1 MSFQDSNQA
10 FDDVFSNFP
19 AATDLSIPYEP
30 EPRRKR
36 RKVQLACDC
45 CRARKVRCD
54 GKRPVCDVCR
64 RRGSEQE
71 CLYEEG
77 TLKTQKHIQAL
88 EERLEELERSR
99 KQEIGDRSPRIS
111 APKSSASEP
120 EATDTDEAESTDG
133 LATVSLPNKD
143 QHLLY
148 GPSSTIAFVE
158 HVLLITG
165 ETEALDQPAADTAEH
180 RGAKRYRT
188 DAKEQCKDLAVL
200 DLVPIRSISD
210 RYFQSFWDIV
220 HPVYPILHIPTFM
233 RFYNRLWE
241 PGDVEDGSEATENP
255 IMLATLNMVLAIGC
269 RFTHSPKTGNRAAL
283 ADQFYQRARRLV
295 PIDTLDE
302 ATLPVVQLL
311 LLNALHLQST
321 MHSNR
326 CWNMVGLATRVAQ
339 SLGLHTDARKSSSTS
354 QLEREMRRRVW
365 YVCVTL
371 DRLICTTFGRPSMLP
386 CRSRVPL
393 PITIDDE
400 YLLEIGEGTQP
411 PGSPCRLGLFVYT
424 IRLLEIL
431 DEVLKSFYAQ
441 DAHEQV
447 MDIDTQEKMPL
458 LDLDEILRL
467 NSQLDVFLDGLPDY
481 LTLQGTSTG
490 SGVQQDNTLLQP
502 RILYCRFLYTRLLLL
517 RPLTLPAEFSA
528 TIGSSHHKSFDE
540 AVVKEMTQECQETAH
555 KLILVLHQGLGTVYR
570 CSAWWSVYF
579 TFGAATVLQA
589 SILFNPDDEVKI
601 AVDHSLSLAME
612 ILTSLAS
619 EVKSSTEAIR
629 VVQNLKG
636 RLQRIEHAGSS
647 VPTKRICDVQAL
659 TEPLSRSFLSGN
671 FDMGPI
677 MDPFFDDCAIQQ
689 TLNSIDWGA
698 IFESQD

>member
-1 MSFQDSNQA
+1 MSILRFKPTFRSHTSRNHVENVERYNSLA
-10 FDDVFSNFP
+10 I
-19 AATDLSIPYEP
+19 AAVLAKSAVTANGQFAMYAEEEDLS
-30 EPRRKR
+30 KS
-36 RKVQLACDC
+36 V
-45 CRARKVRCD
+45 
-54 GKRPVCDVCR
+54 
-64 RRGSEQE
+64 S
-71 CLYEEG
+71 
-77 TLKTQKHIQAL
+77 L

-148 GPSSTIAFVE
+148 G
-158 HVLLITG
+158 

-210 RYFQSFWDIV
+210 RYLQSFWDIV

-241 PGDVEDGSEATENP
+241 PGDVEDGSKATENP

-302 ATLPVVQLL
+302 ATLPAVQLL
-311 LLNALHLQST
+311 LLTALHLQST

-365 YVCVTL
+365 
-371 DRLICTTFGRPSMLP
+371 LICTTFGRPSMLP

-411 PGSPCRLGLFVYT
+411 PGSPCRLGMFVYT

-441 DAHEQV
+441 DAQEQV
-447 MDIDTQEKMPL
+447 MDIDNQTKMPL
-458 LDLDEILRL
+458 LDLDEMLRL
-467 NSQLDVFLDGLPDY
+467 NSQLDVFVDGLPDY
-481 LTLQGTSTG
+481 LTLQGTSTD
-490 SGVQQDNTLLQP
+490 SDVQQDNTLLQP
-502 RILYCRFLYTRLLLL
+502 RILYC
-517 RPLTLPAEFSA
+517 
-528 TIGSSHHKSFDE
+528 
-540 AVVKEMTQECQETAH
+540 
-555 KLILVLHQGLGTVYR
+555 R

-589 SILFNPDDEVKI
+589 SILSNPYDEVKI
-601 AVDHSLSLAME
+601 AVEHSLSLAME
-612 ILTSLAS
+612 IFTSLAS

-636 RLQRIEHAGSS
+636 RLQRIEHAESS
-647 VPTKRICDVQAL
+647 VPTKRICDIQAL
-659 TEPLSRSFLSGN
+659 TEPLSQSFFSGN

-677 MDPFFDDCAIQQ
+677 VDPFFDDCAIQQ

>member
-77 TLKTQKHIQAL
+77 TLKTQKYVL
-88 EERLEELERSR
+88 CMSR
-99 KQEIGDRSPRIS
+99 
-111 APKSSASEP
+111 APVVSASEP

-200 DLVPIRSISD
+200 DL
-210 RYFQSFWDIV
+210 SFWDIV

-502 RILYCRFLYTRLLLL
+502 RILYCR
-517 RPLTLPAEFSA
+517 
-528 TIGSSHHKSFDE
+528 
-540 AVVKEMTQECQETAH
+540 
-555 KLILVLHQGLGTVYR
+555 

>member
-1 MSFQDSNQA
+1 MSILRFKPFSMSFQDSNQA

-19 AATDLSIPYEP
+19 AGTDLSIPYEP

-111 APKSSASEP
+111 APKGSASEP
-120 EATDTDEAESTDG
+120 EATDTDDADSTDG

-148 GPSSTIAFVE
+148 
-158 HVLLITG
+158 G

-210 RYFQSFWDIV
+210 RYLQSFWDIV

-241 PGDVEDGSEATENP
+241 PGDVEDGSKATENP

-269 RFTHSPKTGNRAAL
+269 RFTHSPKTGNRATL

-311 LLNALHLQST
+311 LLTALHLQST

-365 YVCVTL
+365 
-371 DRLICTTFGRPSMLP
+371 
-386 CRSRVPL
+386 SRVPL

-411 PGSPCRLGLFVYT
+411 PGSPCRLGLFLYT

-441 DAHEQV
+441 DAQEQV
-447 MDIDTQEKMPL
+447 MDIDNQTKMPL
-458 LDLDEILRL
+458 LDLDKMLRL
-467 NSQLDVFLDGLPDY
+467 NSQLDVFLDVLPDY
-481 LTLQGTSTG
+481 LTLQVASTD
-490 SGVQQDNTLLQP
+490 SDVQQDNTLLQP

-517 RPLTLPAEFSA
+517 RPLILPAEFSA
-528 TIGSSHHKSFDE
+528 RIGSSKHKGFDE

-589 SILFNPDDEVKI
+589 SILSNPDDEVKI

-612 ILTSLAS
+612 IFTSLAS

-629 VVQNLKG
+629 VVQNLRG

-659 TEPLSRSFLSGN
+659 TEPLSQSFLSGN

>member
-19 AATDLSIPYEP
+19 AGTDLSIPYEP

-77 TLKTQKHIQAL
+77 TLKTQRHIQAL

-148 GPSSTIAFVE
+148 G
-158 HVLLITG
+158 
-165 ETEALDQPAADTAEH
+165 ETEALDQPAANTAER

-210 RYFQSFWDIV
+210 RYLQSFWDIV

-311 LLNALHLQST
+311 LLTALHLQST

-365 YVCVTL
+365 
-371 DRLICTTFGRPSMLP
+371 
-386 CRSRVPL
+386 SRVPL

-411 PGSPCRLGLFVYT
+411 PGSPCRLGMFVYT

-441 DAHEQV
+441 DAQEQV
-447 MDIDTQEKMPL
+447 MDIDNQTKMPL
-458 LDLDEILRL
+458 LDLDEMLRL
-467 NSQLDVFLDGLPDY
+467 NSQLDVFVDGLPDY
-481 LTLQGTSTG
+481 LTLQGTSTD
-490 SGVQQDNTLLQP
+490 SDVQQDNTLLQP

-528 TIGSSHHKSFDE
+528 TIGSSHHKDFDE

-589 SILFNPDDEVKI
+589 SILSNPDDEAKI

-612 ILTSLAS
+612 IFTSLAS

-659 TEPLSRSFLSGN
+659 TEPLSQSFLSGN

-698 IFESQD
+698 IFESQN

>member
-19 AATDLSIPYEP
+19 AGTDLSIPYEP

-77 TLKTQKHIQAL
+77 TLKTQKYVLSL

-180 RGAKRYRT
+180 RGSKRYRT

-210 RYFQSFWDIV
+210 RHLQSFWDIV
-220 HPVYPILHIPTFM
+220 HPVYPILHIPTFV

-241 PGDVEDGSEATENP
+241 PGDVEDGSEAPENP

-269 RFTHSPKTGNRAAL
+269 RFTHSAKTGNRAAL

-302 ATLPVVQLL
+302 ATLTVVQLL

-339 SLGLHTDARKSSSTS
+339 SLGLHTDARKSSSAN

-365 YVCVTL
+365 
-371 DRLICTTFGRPSMLP
+371 
-386 CRSRVPL
+386 SRVPL

-411 PGSPCRLGLFVYT
+411 PGSSCRLGLFVYT

-441 DAHEQV
+441 DAQEQV
-447 MDIDTQEKMPL
+447 MDIDNQKKKPL
-458 LDLDEILRL
+458 LDLDEMLRL

-481 LTLQGTSTG
+481 LTLQGTSTD
-490 SGVQQDNTLLQP
+490 SDVQQDNILLQP

-517 RPLTLPAEFSA
+517 RPLTLAADFSV
-528 TIGSSHHKSFDE
+528 TIGSSHHKDFDE

-601 AVDHSLSLAME
+601 SVDHSLSLAME
-612 ILTSLAS
+612 IFTSLAS

-659 TEPLSRSFLSGN
+659 TEPLSQSFLSGN

>member
-19 AATDLSIPYEP
+19 AGTDLSIPYEP

-133 LATVSLPNKD
+133 LATVSLPDKD

-148 GPSSTIAFVE
+148 
-158 HVLLITG
+158 G

-210 RYFQSFWDIV
+210 RYLQSFWDIV

-241 PGDVEDGSEATENP
+241 PGDVEDGSKATENP

-311 LLNALHLQST
+311 LLTALHLQST

-365 YVCVTL
+365 
-371 DRLICTTFGRPSMLP
+371 
-386 CRSRVPL
+386 SRVPL

-411 PGSPCRLGLFVYT
+411 PGSSCRLGLFVYT

-441 DAHEQV
+441 DAQEQV
-447 MDIDTQEKMPL
+447 MDIDNQTKMTL
-458 LDLDEILRL
+458 LDLDEMLRL

-481 LTLQGTSTG
+481 LTLQGTSTD
-490 SGVQQDNTLLQP
+490 SDVQQDNTLLQP

-589 SILFNPDDEVKI
+589 SILSNPDDEVKI

-612 ILTSLAS
+612 IFTSLAS

-659 TEPLSRSFLSGN
+659 TEPLSQSFLSGN

-677 MDPFFDDCAIQQ
+677 MDPFFDDYAIQQ